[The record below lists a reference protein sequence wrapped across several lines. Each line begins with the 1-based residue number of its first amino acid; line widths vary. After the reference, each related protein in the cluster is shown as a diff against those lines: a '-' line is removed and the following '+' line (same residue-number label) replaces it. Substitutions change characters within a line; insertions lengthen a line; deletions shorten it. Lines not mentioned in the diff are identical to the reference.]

1 MRDDRTWTSA
11 AHPYAWVVAQHF
23 LEKYANH
30 CSLFGS
36 SHRLLLSDLLWQI
49 WTLCFRILGLRYSD
63 YFRPALLFLLE
74 FLILLVCQIFLW
86 DRDRHLSSPFSFLY
100 YLDIPRLHASN
111 ASSKIK
117 SLLVGGMSI
126 YLLRWLASSKK
137 QPLENTALRHL
148 PSWDVLAAIIQII
161 REGKST
167 IPVGAKK
174 ERGGV
179 WASLLHVPAEWALAC

>member
-1 MRDDRTWTSA
+1 MFQPWQ
-11 AHPYAWVVAQHF
+11 AWFSRA
-23 LEKYANH
+23 Y
-30 CSLFGS
+30 
-36 SHRLLLSDLLWQI
+36 SH
-49 WTLCFRILGLRYSD
+49 YSD
-63 YFRPALLFLLE
+63 YFWPALLFLLE
-74 FLILLVCQIFLW
+74 FLVLLVCQIFLW

-100 YLDIPRLHASN
+100 YIDIPRLHASN